1 MDFNHFLSAY
11 YPDTSYGGD
20 RLFHDMLDQAKHAE
34 QLGYASVSI
43 PEHHLM
49 NVLLTPAPL
58 QMAVKIAAETSRVR
72 IVTSVV
78 QLPLHDMRTFAG
90 EVVTADIFTEGRL
103 MLGVGRGAF
112 AVELERMESPIEKS
126 REKFDE
132 SLNLL
137 QKLLTEENVSWSGNY
152 YHFDELTV
160 MPRPVRPI
168 QFMMAALTPPA
179 IYHSTLRGFHIQTTP
194 LMGSTEKMLEQV
206 DSYYRAKDEL
216 GEAGK
221 HLTLSLSRVCWLAR
235 DDQDKQQKLALA
247 HDYYARFDNVF
258 TGPGEIKSG
267 AITPL
272 PRSQSIEE
280 LGQNLLIC
288 TRDEFIDQLSVY
300 AEAGVDELILSQN
313 IGTANQET
321 LDNMQA
327 IAEQVMPHFSSK
339 PSMTATASGG
349 SVIIYPSYPSNA

>member
-1 MDFNHFLSAY
+1 MEFNHFLSAY

-20 RLFHDMLDQAKHAE
+20 RLFRDMLDQAVTAE
-34 QLGYASVSI
+34 RLGYASVSI

-58 QMAVKIAAETSRVR
+58 QMAVKIASETNR
-72 IVTSVV
+72 IRIITSVV
-78 QLPLHDMRTFAG
+78 QLPLHDMRSYAG
-90 EVVTADIFTEGRL
+90 EVIMADILTDGRL

-112 AVELERMESPIEKS
+112 AAEMERMESPIEES

-132 SLNLL
+132 SLNVL
-137 QKLLTEENVSWSGNY
+137 QKLLDEENVSWSGKY

-168 QFMMAALTPPA
+168 QLMMAALTPPA

-194 LMGSTEKMLEQV
+194 LMSSNEKMLEQV
-206 DSYYRAKDEL
+206 NSYYQAKDEM
-216 GEAGK
+216 GESGK

-235 DDQDKQQKLALA
+235 DEKDKWEKVALA

-272 PRSQSIEE
+272 PRSQTIQE
-280 LGQNLLIC
+280 LEQNLLIC
-288 TRDEFIDQLSVY
+288 TKQEFIDQLAIY

-313 IGTANQET
+313 IGTTNQET

-327 IAEQVMPHFSSK
+327 IAEEIKPHFSNI
-339 PSMTATASGG
+339 PAMIATA
-349 SVIIYPSYPSNA
+349 